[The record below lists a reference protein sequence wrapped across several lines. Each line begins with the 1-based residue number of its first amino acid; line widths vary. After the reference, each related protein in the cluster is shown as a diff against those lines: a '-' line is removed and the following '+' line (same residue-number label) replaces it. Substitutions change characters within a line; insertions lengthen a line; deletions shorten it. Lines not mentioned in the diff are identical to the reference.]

1 MLFSEIMSK
10 LTGISCPVFGVSW
23 NPSVSQRTVARK
35 IITYLEGKRV
45 LYEDLN
51 DEFACSCVESVLEIK
66 DFLTNQISD
75 VKENSELET
84 YVRGMRTAC
93 NTFLSKCHL
102 ERENKCAYCHAGTI
116 ENMMFTIALGRLR
129 ASFGVMIG
137 QIAKAF
143 GVDVEDSLA
152 QIIPD

>member
-1 MLFSEIMSK
+1 MLFSELTSK

-23 NPSVSQRTVARK
+23 NPPASQRTVARK

-51 DEFACSCVESVLEIK
+51 DEFACSCVKSVLEIK

-75 VKENSELET
+75 IKENSELET
-84 YVRGMRTAC
+84 YVLGMRTAC
-93 NTFLSKCHL
+93 NAFLSKCHL
-102 ERENKCAYCHAGTI
+102 ERENKCEYCHVGTI
-116 ENMMFTIALGRLR
+116 ENMMFTVALGQLR
-129 ASFGVMIG
+129 TSFGVMIG
-137 QIAKAF
+137 QIAKTF
-143 GVDVEDSLA
+143 GADVEDSLA

>member
-1 MLFSEIMSK
+1 MLFSEITSK

-23 NPSVSQRTVARK
+23 NPPASQRTVARK

-51 DEFACSCVESVLEIK
+51 DEFACSCVKSVLEIK

-75 VKENSELET
+75 IKENSELET
-84 YVRGMRTAC
+84 YVLGMRTAC
-93 NTFLSKCHL
+93 NAFL
-102 ERENKCAYCHAGTI
+102 
-116 ENMMFTIALGRLR
+116 MFTVALGQLR
-129 ASFGVMIG
+129 TSFGVMIG
-137 QIAKAF
+137 QIAKTF
-143 GVDVEDSLA
+143 GADVEDSLA